1 LAGVVGIETSM
12 EMIRNHEFMGFLDF
26 CSSQ

>member
-1 LAGVVGIETSM
+1 MGVIGIETTIG
-12 EMIRNHEFMGFLDF
+12 MINNHEFMGFLDF